1 MVGIR
6 WYTGRRRRVWGEL
19 RVEIEVLKG
28 ECRVELD
35 ATQRTRK
42 EATMRELARQ
52 LIKKIGRGR

>member
-1 MVGIR
+1 M
-6 WYTGRRRRVWGEL
+6 WGEL